1 MKNKIMQGSL
11 TDQEI
16 MGDILSTQKAV
27 TGLYNAFS
35 NECTHQPLRE
45 DFLNILR
52 EEHNIQASIF
62 TEMKNRGW
70 YAPAPAQEQMVTQAR
85 NKFQGMSQTM

>member
-1 MKNKIMQGSL
+1 MQGSL
-11 TDQEI
+11 TDKEI
-16 MGDILSTQKAV
+16 MEDMLSTQKSV
-27 TGLYNAFS
+27 TGMYNTFS

-52 EEHNIQASIF
+52 EEHNIQASVF

-70 YAPAPAQEQMVTQAR
+70 YTPAPAQEQMVNQVRT
-85 NKFQGMSQTM
+85 KFQGMAQAL